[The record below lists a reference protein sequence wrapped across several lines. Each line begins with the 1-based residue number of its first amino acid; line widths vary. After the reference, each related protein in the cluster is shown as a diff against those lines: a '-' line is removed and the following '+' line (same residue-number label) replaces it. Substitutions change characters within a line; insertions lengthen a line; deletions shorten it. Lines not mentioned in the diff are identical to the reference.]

1 MRPPLNDLPGLPDIL
16 LPNLKLVFVGY
27 NPSLPAARAGH
38 YYAGPQ
44 NHFYRLLH
52 ECGLVPALLSYH
64 EDASLPRHGIGLTD
78 LCPTPTAQAAHLP
91 AGALQAGRE
100 RLTAKIERFRPAIV
114 CFNGL
119 GVYRA
124 HFGHPPAGTG
134 PQQPAIGISRV
145 FVVPST
151 SPANNGL
158 MREREQAFAALAALV
173 QSLG

>member
-1 MRPPLNDLPGLPDIL
+1 MPLPSELPGLPDIL
-16 LPNLKLVFVGY
+16 LPNLSLVFVGY

-38 YYAGPQ
+38 YYASKH

-52 ECGLVPALLSYH
+52 ESGLTPGRLTYH
-64 EDASLPRHGIGLTD
+64 DDASLPRYGIGLTD
-78 LCPTPTAQAAHLP
+78 LCPIPTAQAAHLP
-91 AGALQAGRE
+91 AGALRAGRA
-100 RLTAKIERFRPAIV
+100 RLTAKIERFRPRMI

-124 HFGHPPAGTG
+124 YFGHSPAGSG
-134 PQQPAIGISRV
+134 MQAPLIGVSRV

-158 MREREQAFAALAALV
+158 MREREQAFAGLAALV
-173 QSLG
+173 HATD

>member
-1 MRPPLNDLPGLPDIL
+1 MPPLIDLPGLPDIL

-38 YYAGPQ
+38 YYAGKR

-52 ECGLVPALLSYH
+52 QSGLTPTLLTYH
-64 EDASLPRHGIGLTD
+64 DDSALPRHGIGLTD
-78 LCPTPTAQAAHLP
+78 LCPIPTAQAAHLP
-91 AGALQAGRE
+91 GGALRAGRE
-100 RLTAKIERFRPAIV
+100 RLAAKIERFRPLIV

-119 GVYRA
+119 GVYQA
-124 HFGHPPAGTG
+124 YFGRPPAGTG
-134 PQQPAIGISRV
+134 LQAGVIGPSRV

-158 MREREQAFAALAALV
+158 MREREQAFAALAALAPATN
-173 QSLG
+173 